1 MTDEAK
7 LKILIEAQNRAKGA
21 FDEANGQLEKTQSRF
36 DGINE
41 KLDRVGSKM
50 KDVGGRM
57 SATLTLPIL
66 AGAGL
71 AVKSFSDLQETLNKV
86 DVSFGNQSATVKAWA
101 QDSIKSMG
109 LARQSALDATALFG
123 DMGTG
128 MGQTQTEASKMSM
141 GLTQLGADMAS
152 FKNVSFERA
161 QTALAGIYTGETE
174 ALKGLGIVMTQ
185 TNLEEFAR
193 AKGINKS
200 MQEMSQAELVQ
211 LRYNYVMDK
220 TKNAQGD
227 FARTSDGIA
236 NKTRIQAERTKEL
249 SAQFGEKLA
258 PAYNKLLDT
267 GGKILDFFNKL
278 SDGQQKALLIGVAV
292 IAALG
297 PLIMVIGNL
306 ITVVKALNVA
316 FMFLAANPI
325 VLAITAII
333 LVIAGLAFLIIKN
346 WDTIK
351 AFFINLWN
359 TVKKAFESFTS
370 WVAGVFGP
378 IIDGIVKAWQSIVNF
393 FVGIWEGVKAV
404 FNAIVGFFQKW
415 GLTILAVIFWPF
427 SLAVGLII
435 ANWETIKT
443 FFTGVV
449 NFIIAIFTPIVQFYA
464 GVFSAA
470 WNVVVAIW
478 NAAVGFFTGVWNG
491 IVAIFN
497 QVVGFYARVFG
508 TAWNIIVSIW
518 SAVTGFFAGVWQGIV
533 NIFSPIIGWFSG
545 VFSNAFNAIRNIFN
559 GVAGYFRGVWNS
571 IVSIFGSIGASVGD
585 AIGGAFR
592 GAVRGILSGAIGI
605 INGVIGTI
613 NGATSAINKIPGV
626 NIPQIGKLSVPNF
639 YTGVRNFGGG
649 MAVVGDVRGQGGE
662 LVSLPRGADVYNNAE
677 TKRILGA
684 LADGNGLA
692 GGGMTFNNYGS
703 IVNETPEASQA
714 FWDRFNR
721 ISELAT
727 QGVPTNG

>member
-21 FDEANGQLEKTQSRF
+21 FDEANGQLEKTQGRF

-41 KLDRVGSKM
+41 KLDRVGGRM
-50 KDVGGRM
+50 KDVGAKM
-57 SATLTLPIL
+57 SVGFTLPVL
-66 AGAGL
+66 AGAG
-71 AVKSFSDLQETLNKV
+71 ASVKAFSDLQETLNKV
-86 DVSFGNQSATVKAWA
+86 DVSFGTQSASVKAWA

-128 MGQTQTEASKMSM
+128 MGQTQAEAAKMSM

-193 AKGINKS
+193 SKGINKS
-200 MQEMSQAELVQ
+200 MQEMTQAELVQ
-211 LRYNYVMDK
+211 LRYNYVMEK

-258 PAYNKLLDT
+258 PAYNAVLET

-278 SDGQQKALLIGVAV
+278 SDGQQKALLIAVGVV
-292 IAALG
+292 AALG
-297 PLIMVIGNL
+297 PLIMVIGHV
-306 ITVVKALNVA
+306 ITAVKALNVA
-316 FMFLAANPI
+316 FTFLAANPI
-325 VLAITAII
+325 ILAITAII
-333 LVIAGLAFLIIKN
+333 LVIAGLAFLIYKN
-346 WDTIK
+346 WDTLK
-351 AFFINLWN
+351 AFFIGLWN
-359 TVKKAFESFTS
+359 TVKKAFDSFVG
-370 WVAGVFGP
+370 WVQGVFGP
-378 IIDGIVKAWQSIVNF
+378 VIDGIKKAWEGIVNF
-393 FVGIWEGVKAV
+393 FTGLWNTVVGV

-415 GLTILAVIFWPF
+415 GLTILAILFWPF
-427 SLAVGLII
+427 TLAVGLII
-435 ANWETIKT
+435 TFWEPIKA
-443 FFTGVV
+443 FFNGVV
-449 NFIIAIFTPIVQFYA
+449 QFIIAIFTPIVQFYA
-464 GVFSAA
+464 MVFSTA
-470 WNVVVAIW
+470 WNIVVSIW

-518 SAVTGFFAGVWQGIV
+518 SAVTGFFAGIWQGIV
-533 NIFSPIIGWFSG
+533 NIFSPIIGWFAG

-585 AIGGAFR
+585 AIGGAFK
-592 GAVRGILSGAIGI
+592 GAVRGILSGAVGI
-605 INGVIGTI
+605 INGVINTI
-613 NGATSAINKIPGV
+613 NAATGAINKIPGV
-626 NIPQIGKLSVPNF
+626 NIPKIGNLSVPNF

-662 LVSLPRGADVYNNAE
+662 LVSLPRGADVYNNSE

-684 LADGNGLA
+684 LADGQGLG

-721 ISELAT
+721 VSELAT

>member
-41 KLDRVGSKM
+41 KLDK
-50 KDVGGRM
+50 VGGRM
-57 SATLTLPIL
+57 KDIGGKMSVGFTLPVL
-66 AGAGL
+66 AGAG
-71 AVKSFSDLQETLNKV
+71 ASVKAFSDLQETLNKV
-86 DVSFGNQSATVKAWA
+86 DVSFGSQSASVKAWA

-128 MGQTQTEASKMSM
+128 MGQTQSEAAKMSM

-193 AKGINKS
+193 SKGINKS

-211 LRYNYVMDK
+211 LRYNYVMEK

-258 PAYNKLLDT
+258 PAYNAILSA
-267 GGKILDFFNKL
+267 GGKVLDFFNKL
-278 SDGQQKALLIGVAV
+278 SDGQQKALLIAVGVV
-292 IAALG
+292 AALG
-297 PLIMVIGNL
+297 PLIMVIGHV
-306 ITVVKALNVA
+306 ITAVKALNVA
-316 FMFLAANPI
+316 FTFLAANPI
-325 VLAITAII
+325 ILAITAII
-333 LVIAGLAFLIIKN
+333 LVIAGLAFLIYKN
-346 WDTIK
+346 WDTLK
-351 AFFINLWN
+351 AFFTNLWN
-359 TVKKAFESFTS
+359 TVKKAFESFTN

-378 IIDGIVKAWQSIVNF
+378 IIDGIVKAWQGIVNF
-393 FVGIWEGVKAV
+393 FTALWEGVKGV

-415 GLTILAVIFWPF
+415 GLTILAVLFWPF
-427 SLAVGLII
+427 TLAVGLII
-435 ANWETIKT
+435 THWETIKT
-443 FFTGVV
+443 FFTGVI

-464 GVFSAA
+464 SVFSAA
-470 WNVVVAIW
+470 WNIVVTIW
-478 NAAVGFFTGVWNG
+478 NAAVGFFMGIWNG

-508 TAWNIIVSIW
+508 TAWNIIVAIW
-518 SAVTGFFAGVWQGIV
+518 SAVTGFFASVWQGIV
-533 NIFSPIIGWFSG
+533 NVFSPIIGWFGSI
-545 VFSNAFNAIRNIFN
+545 FSSAFNAIRNVFN
-559 GVAGYFRGVWNS
+559 GVAGFFRGVWNS
-571 IVSIFGSIGASVGD
+571 IVSIFSSIGTSVGD
-585 AIGGAFR
+585 AIGGAFK
-592 GAVRGILSGAIGI
+592 GAVRGVLSGAINI

-613 NGATSAINKIPGV
+613 NAATGAINKIPGV

-649 MAVVGDVRGQGGE
+649 MAVVGDVAGRGGE

-684 LADGNGLA
+684 LADGQGIG

>member
-41 KLDRVGSKM
+41 KLDRVGSRM
-50 KDVGGRM
+50 KDVGGKM

-71 AVKSFSDLQETLNKV
+71 SVKAFSDLQETLNKV
-86 DVSFGNQSATVKAWA
+86 DVSFGSNSATVKAWA

-128 MGQTQTEASKMSM
+128 MGQTQAEAAKMSM

-236 NKTRIQAERTKEL
+236 NRTRIQAERTKEL

-258 PAYNKLLDT
+258 PAYNKVLDA
-267 GGKILDFFNKL
+267 GGKILDFFNGL
-278 SDGQQKALLIGVAV
+278 SDGQQKALLIAVGVV
-292 IAALG
+292 AALG
-297 PLIMVIGNL
+297 PLIMVIGHL

-351 AFFINLWN
+351 TFFINLWN
-359 TVKKAFESFTS
+359 TVKKAFESFTK

-378 IIDGIVKAWQSIVNF
+378 IIDGIVKAWQGIVNF
-393 FVGIWEGVKAV
+393 FTGLWNGVVGI
-404 FNAIVGFFQKW
+404 FNGIVGFFQKW

-435 ANWETIKT
+435 THWETIKS
-443 FFTGVV
+443 FFAGVWA
-449 NFIIAIFTPIVQFYA
+449 FIVAVFTPVVQFYA
-464 GVFSAA
+464 TVFGTA
-470 WNVVVAIW
+470 WNIIVSIW
-478 NAAVGFFTGVWNG
+478 NAAVGFFVGIWNG

-518 SAVTGFFAGVWQGIV
+518 SAVTGWFAGVWNGIV
-533 NIFSPIIGWFSG
+533 AIFSPVVNFFANVFRSAWNAITG
-545 VFSNAFNAIRNIFN
+545 VFSAVGGF
-559 GVAGYFRGVWNS
+559 FRGVWNT
-571 IVSIFGSIGASVGD
+571 IVSIFTSVGTSVGN
-585 AIGGAFR
+585 AIGGAVK
-592 GAVRGILSGAIGI
+592 GVLNSVLSGAAGI
-605 INGVIGTI
+605 INGFIDMI
-613 NGATSAINKIPGV
+613 NGAVGIINKIPGV
-626 NIPQIGKLSVPNF
+626 NIGKVGRIDVPRF

-649 MAVVGDVRGQGGE
+649 MAVVGDVRGGGGE
-662 LVSLPRGADVYNNAE
+662 LVSLPRGSDVYSNNE
-677 TKRILGA
+677 TRKILNSLANGEA
-684 LADGNGLA
+684 LG